1 MRGELQVWVSRR
13 LPRKSSVT
21 EVPPCDLSHIGTP
34 PNGRDTPKMFS
45 WGSVTMHPWVVTGE
59 RRTRMVDA
67 ANRRRRITVA
77 REGFLATGSAQE
89 SAVPNVVAASWLRS
103 RSAGVDAEKSQ
114 AFFHSDLDV
123 SSRLVRC
130 SRPIIDRLSEETAN
144 IPLSIAVT
152 DGKARVLTR
161 VDNSRTI
168 GLLLDDVWFAPG
180 FDYAEG
186 GMGTNGVGTV
196 FESGQPIQIVGPE
209 HFHER
214 LQPFACSGTPIRDPL
229 SGRIEG
235 VLDISCL
242 TEHSSPL
249 MHALVRSAAHDIE
262 RNLLIDGSQC
272 QQALFETF
280 VRADAR
286 SRGAVMAIG
295 GAVVMANAVAQ
306 GLLTPMER
314 ATLQD
319 HARYLM
325 SRHDRTVDQL
335 ELSTGKVVSI
345 RGTRIVVGT
354 DIAGMVLEVAL
365 VAEAATPKSQI
376 VAERPVT
383 ALTMF
388 SGPALNL
395 PLLLTPSTLSG
406 SGQSPLWKRACNDIA
421 SASSNHHALLVMGET
436 GSGKFSLLAEIYHR
450 VNPGGR
456 SLLIDAVDISPYF
469 YDDAE
474 AALEATTRPTL
485 YIFRNID
492 ELSTDGVEELN
503 KFLLALADS
512 DRPVYVAAT
521 LSDANLESDL
531 PFRDLLVHFQ
541 QAVTVPP
548 LRHRTED
555 VDTVVTQ
562 VLNEISQ
569 GRHTRVGPAA
579 MRVICRYSW
588 PRNITQLKE
597 ALAAALLRRPV
608 GDIQPEDLPG
618 YCHDS
623 PRRHLTG
630 MEALERDAIVK
641 ALRDADGNRVKA
653 AATLGIARSS
663 LYRKLKSFG
672 ITTI

>member
-1 MRGELQVWVSRR
+1 
-13 LPRKSSVT
+13 
-21 EVPPCDLSHIGTP
+21 
-34 PNGRDTPKMFS
+34 
-45 WGSVTMHPWVVTGE
+45 
-59 RRTRMVDA
+59 MVDVA
-67 ANRRRRITVA
+67 DRRRRITAA
-77 REGFLATGSAQE
+77 REGFLATGSALE
-89 SAVPNVVAASWLRS
+89 GAVPNVVAASWLRS
-103 RSAGVDAEKSQ
+103 RTAGVDAATSQ
-114 AFFHSDLDV
+114 ALFHSDLDT

-168 GLLLDDVWFAPG
+168 GLLLDDVSFAPG
-180 FDYAEG
+180 FDYTEG

-249 MHALVRSAAHDIE
+249 MHALVRAAAHDIE

-286 SRGAVMAIG
+286 SRGAVMAVG
-295 GAVVMANAVAQ
+295 GTVVMANAVAQ
-306 GLLTPMER
+306 DLLTPMER

-319 HARYLM
+319 HARHLM
-325 SRHDRTVDQL
+325 SRQDRSVDQL
-335 ELSTGKVVSI
+335 ELSTGKVVRI
-345 RGTRIVVGT
+345 RGTRIVAGADV
-354 DIAGMVLEVAL
+354 AGMVLEIAL
-365 VAEAATPKSQI
+365 VAEAATLTSQT
-376 VAERPVT
+376 VAVLPVPT
-383 ALTMF
+383 LTMH
-388 SGPALNL
+388 SGEGLNM

-406 SGQSPLWKRACNDIA
+406 TGQSPLWKRACNDIA
-421 SASSNHHALLVMGET
+421 SASANHHALLVMGET

-474 AALEATTRPTL
+474 AALEATSRPTL

-512 DRPVYVAAT
+512 DRPVSVAAT
-521 LSDANLESDL
+521 LSDANLDSDL

-548 LRHRTED
+548 LRHRIED

-569 GRHTRVGPAA
+569 GRNTRVGPAA
-579 MRVICRYSW
+579 MRVIRRYSW

-623 PRRHLTG
+623 ARRQLTG

-641 ALRDADGNRVKA
+641 ALRDADGNRVQA

>member
-1 MRGELQVWVSRR
+1 
-13 LPRKSSVT
+13 
-21 EVPPCDLSHIGTP
+21 
-34 PNGRDTPKMFS
+34 
-45 WGSVTMHPWVVTGE
+45 
-59 RRTRMVDA
+59 
-67 ANRRRRITVA
+67 
-77 REGFLATGSAQE
+77 
-89 SAVPNVVAASWLRS
+89 
-103 RSAGVDAEKSQ
+103 
-114 AFFHSDLDV
+114 
-123 SSRLVRC
+123 
-130 SRPIIDRLSEETAN
+130 LSEETAE
-144 IPLSIAVT
+144 IPLSIALT

-161 VDNSRTI
+161 VDNARSI
-168 GLLLDDVWFAPG
+168 GLLLDNVWFAPG

-214 LQPFACSGTPIRDPL
+214 LQPFACSGSPIRDPL

-235 VLDISCL
+235 VLDISCV

-249 MHALVRSAAHDIE
+249 MHSLVRSAAHDIE
-262 RNLLIDGSQC
+262 RNLLIDRSQC

-280 VRADAR
+280 IRTEAR
-286 SRGAVMAIG
+286 SHGAVVAIG
-295 GAVVMANAVAQ
+295 GAVVMANAAAQ
-306 GLLTPMER
+306 GLLTPVEQ
-314 ATLQD
+314 ATIQD

-325 SRHDRTVDQL
+325 SRPGRTVDQL
-335 ELSTGKVVSI
+335 ELATGKVVRI
-345 RGTRIVVGT
+345 KGTRIVVGN
-354 DIAGMVLEVAL
+354 DIAGVVIEIAL
-365 VAEAATPKSQI
+365 VAEGAPLPPPSLAIADQ
-376 VAERPVT
+376 PVPR
-383 ALTMF
+383 LTLHNG
-388 SGPALNL
+388 SNL
-395 PLLLTPSTLSG
+395 IPPPLGTPSTLSG

-421 SASSNHHALLVMGET
+421 SASSTHDALLVMGET
-436 GSGKFSLLAEIYHR
+436 GTGKFSLLAEIYHL

-456 SLLIDAVDISPYF
+456 SLLIDAVDISTDF

-474 AALEATTRPTL
+474 AALEATARPTL

-503 KFLLALADS
+503 KFLLTLADS
-512 DRPVYVAAT
+512 ERPVYVAAT
-521 LSDANLESDL
+521 LSDANIDSDL

-555 VDTVVTQ
+555 IADVVAQ
-562 VLNEISQ
+562 VLDKISHK
-569 GRHTRVGPAA
+569 RPTRVGPAA
-579 MRVICRYSW
+579 MRVICRYTW
-588 PRNITQLKE
+588 PRNITQLEE

-623 PRRHLTG
+623 ARRQLTG
-630 MEALERDAIVK
+630 MEAIERDAIVK
-641 ALRDADGNRVKA
+641 ALRDAGGNRVQA

-672 ITTI
+672 ISTI

>member
-1 MRGELQVWVSRR
+1 
-13 LPRKSSVT
+13 
-21 EVPPCDLSHIGTP
+21 
-34 PNGRDTPKMFS
+34 
-45 WGSVTMHPWVVTGE
+45 
-59 RRTRMVDA
+59 VDA
-67 ANRRRRITVA
+67 ADRRQRIAEA
-77 REGFLATGSAQE
+77 RAGFLATGSAQE
-89 SAVPNVVAASWLRS
+89 SAVPIVIAASWQRS
-103 RSAGVDAEKSQ
+103 RSAGVDAATSQ
-114 AFFHSDLDV
+114 ASFHSDLDI

-168 GLLLDDVWFAPG
+168 GLLLDNVSFAPG

-262 RNLLIDGSQC
+262 RNLLIDRSQC

-286 SRGAVMAIG
+286 SRGGVMAVG
-295 GAVVMANAVAQ
+295 GNVVMANTVAQ

-314 ATLQD
+314 ATIQD
-319 HARYLM
+319 HVRYLM
-325 SRHDRTVDQL
+325 SRHDRVVDQL
-335 ELSTGKVVSI
+335 ELSTGKVVRIKS
-345 RGTRIVVGT
+345 TRIVVGN
-354 DIAGMVLEVAL
+354 DVAGMVIEIAL
-365 VAEAATPKSQI
+365 IAEGTPPTPSQM
-376 VAERPVT
+376 VAERTVPT
-383 ALTMF
+383 LAMH
-388 SGPALNL
+388 SGADLSL
-395 PLLLTPSTLSG
+395 PLRLTPSTLSG

-421 SASSNHHALLVMGET
+421 STASTHDALLVMGET
-436 GSGKFSLLAEIYHR
+436 GTGKFSLLAEIYHR

-456 SLLIDAVDISPYF
+456 SLLIDAVDISPSF

-474 AALEATTRPTL
+474 AALEATIRPTL

-492 ELSTDGVEELN
+492 ALSTDGVEELN

-512 DRPVYVAAT
+512 DRPVFVAAT
-521 LSDANLESDL
+521 LSDANLDSDL

-541 QAVTVPP
+541 QAVTLPP

-555 VDTVVTQ
+555 IATVVSQ
-562 VLNEISQ
+562 VLNKISQ
-569 GRHTRVGPAA
+569 RRQTRVGPAA
-579 MRVICRYSW
+579 MRVISRYSW
-588 PRNITQLKE
+588 PRNITQLEE

-623 PRRHLTG
+623 ARRQLTG

-641 ALRDADGNRVKA
+641 ALHDADGNRVQA

-663 LYRKLKSFG
+663 LYRKLKNFG
-672 ITTI
+672 ITTV

>member
-1 MRGELQVWVSRR
+1 
-13 LPRKSSVT
+13 
-21 EVPPCDLSHIGTP
+21 
-34 PNGRDTPKMFS
+34 
-45 WGSVTMHPWVVTGE
+45 
-59 RRTRMVDA
+59 MVDA
-67 ANRRRRITVA
+67 TDRHLRITAA
-77 REGFLATGSAQE
+77 RTGFLATGSAEE
-89 SAVPNVVAASWLRS
+89 SVVPNMIAASWQRS
-103 RSAGVDAEKSQ
+103 LSAGVDAATSQ
-114 AFFHSDLDV
+114 APFHSDLDI

-130 SRPIIDRLSEETAN
+130 SQPIIDRLSEETAD
-144 IPLSIAVT
+144 IPLSIALT

-161 VDNSRTI
+161 VDTSRTI
-168 GLLLDDVWFAPG
+168 GLLLDDVSFAPG

-249 MHALVRSAAHDIE
+249 MHSLVRSAAHDIE
-262 RNLLIDGSQC
+262 RNLLIDRNQS

-280 VRADAR
+280 VRTDAR
-286 SRGAVMAIG
+286 SHSAVMAIG
-295 GAVVMANAVAQ
+295 GAVVMANTMAQ
-306 GLLTPMER
+306 GLLTPVEQ
-314 ATLQD
+314 TTIQD

-325 SRHDRTVDQL
+325 SRRDRAVDQL
-335 ELSTGKVVSI
+335 ELSTGKVIRI
-345 RGTRIVVGT
+345 RGTRIVVGGDVT
-354 DIAGMVLEVAL
+354 GIVIEVAL
-365 VAEAATPKSQI
+365 VAEGTAPKRSHMLTEQ
-376 VAERPVT
+376 PVPNLIMHSRANFT
-383 ALTMF
+383 
-388 SGPALNL
+388 L

-406 SGQSPLWKRACNDIA
+406 SGQSPLWRRACNDIA

-436 GSGKFSLLAEIYHR
+436 GTGKFSLLAEIYHR
-450 VNPGGR
+450 VNPVGR

-474 AALEATTRPTL
+474 AALEATTQPTL

-492 ELSTDGVEELN
+492 ELSTDGIEELN
-503 KFLLALADS
+503 KFLLTLADS

-521 LSDANLESDL
+521 LSDANIDSDL

-541 QAVTVPP
+541 EAVTVPP

-555 VDTVVTQ
+555 VATVVAQ
-562 VLNEISQ
+562 VLNKISQ
-569 GRHTRVGPAA
+569 RRKTGVGPAA
-579 MRVICRYSW
+579 MRIICRYSW
-588 PRNITQLKE
+588 PRNITQLEE

-623 PRRHLTG
+623 ARHHLTG

-641 ALRDADGNRVKA
+641 ALRDADGNRVQA

>member
-1 MRGELQVWVSRR
+1 M
-13 LPRKSSVT
+13 P
-21 EVPPCDLSHIGTP
+21 H
-34 PNGRDTPKMFS
+34 
-45 WGSVTMHPWVVTGE
+45 
-59 RRTRMVDA
+59 
-67 ANRRRRITVA
+67 
-77 REGFLATGSAQE
+77 
-89 SAVPNVVAASWLRS
+89 VVAASWLRS
-103 RSAGVDAEKSQ
+103 LSAGVDAETSQ
-114 AFFHSDLDV
+114 ALYHSDLDT

-130 SRPIIDRLSEETAN
+130 SRPIIDRLSDETAN

-161 VDNSRTI
+161 VDNSPTI
-168 GLLLDDVWFAPG
+168 GRMLDEVSFAPG

-186 GMGTNGVGTV
+186 AIGTNGVGTV

-229 SGRIEG
+229 TGRIEG
-235 VLDISCL
+235 VLDITCL

-286 SRGAVMAIG
+286 TRGAVMAVG
-295 GAVVMANAVAQ
+295 GTVVMANTVAQ

-319 HARYLM
+319 HARHLM
-325 SRHDRTVDQL
+325 TRRDRTAGQL

-345 RGTRIVVGT
+345 RGTRITVGS
-354 DIAGMVLEVAL
+354 DVAGMVLEIAL
-365 VAEAATPKSQI
+365 VAEAATPTSQI
-376 VAERPVT
+376 VAVQPVAPPT
-383 ALTMF
+383 TF
-388 SGPALNL
+388 SGPALDL

-406 SGQSPLWKRACNDIA
+406 SGQSPLWIRACSDIA
-421 SASSNHHALLVMGET
+421 SASANHEAILVMGET
-436 GSGKFSLLAEIYHR
+436 GTGKFSLLAEIYHR

-456 SLLIDAVDISPYF
+456 SMLIDAVDISPHF

-474 AALEATTRPTL
+474 AALAANTQPTL

-492 ELSTDGVEELN
+492 ALSTDGVEELN

-512 DRPVYVAAT
+512 DRSVFLAAT
-521 LSDANLESDL
+521 LSDANLDSDL

-541 QAVTVPP
+541 QAVTLPP

-555 VDTVVTQ
+555 FATVVSQ
-562 VLNEISQ
+562 VLTEISH
-569 GRHTRVGPAA
+569 GRPTRVGPAA
-579 MRVICRYSW
+579 MRVISRYSW
-588 PRNITQLKE
+588 PRNITQLEE
-597 ALAAALLRRPV
+597 ALTSALLRRPV

-623 PRRHLTG
+623 ARRQLTG
-630 MEALERDAIVK
+630 MEALERDAIVN
-641 ALRDADGNRVKA
+641 ALRDAGGNRVQA
-653 AATLGIARSS
+653 AAALGIARSS

-672 ITTI
+672 ISTI

>member
-1 MRGELQVWVSRR
+1 
-13 LPRKSSVT
+13 
-21 EVPPCDLSHIGTP
+21 
-34 PNGRDTPKMFS
+34 
-45 WGSVTMHPWVVTGE
+45 
-59 RRTRMVDA
+59 MVDVA
-67 ANRRRRITVA
+67 DRRRRITAA
-77 REGFLATGSAQE
+77 REGFLATGSALG

-103 RSAGVDAEKSQ
+103 RTAGVDAETSQ
-114 AFFHSDLDV
+114 ALFHSDLDI

-286 SRGAVMAIG
+286 SRGAVMAVG
-295 GAVVMANAVAQ
+295 GTVVMANTVAQ
-306 GLLTPMER
+306 SLLTPMER

-325 SRHDRTVDQL
+325 SRQDRSLDQL
-335 ELSTGKVVSI
+335 ELSTGKVVRI
-345 RGTRIVVGT
+345 RGTRIVAGT
-354 DIAGMVLEVAL
+354 DVAGMVLEITL
-365 VAEAATPKSQI
+365 VAEAATPTSQT
-376 VAERPVT
+376 VAELPVPT
-383 ALTMF
+383 LTTH
-388 SGPALNL
+388 SGAGLNM

-406 SGQSPLWKRACNDIA
+406 NGQSPLWKRACNDIA
-421 SASSNHHALLVMGET
+421 SASANHHALLVMGET

-474 AALEATTRPTL
+474 AALEATNRPTL

-521 LSDANLESDL
+521 LSDANLDSDL

-548 LRHRTED
+548 LRHRIED

-569 GRHTRVGPAA
+569 GRNTRVGPAA

-623 PRRHLTG
+623 ARRQLTG

-641 ALRDADGNRVKA
+641 ALRDADGNRVQA

>member
-1 MRGELQVWVSRR
+1 
-13 LPRKSSVT
+13 
-21 EVPPCDLSHIGTP
+21 
-34 PNGRDTPKMFS
+34 
-45 WGSVTMHPWVVTGE
+45 
-59 RRTRMVDA
+59 MVNVAD
-67 ANRRRRITVA
+67 RRRRITAA
-77 REGFLATGSAQE
+77 REGFLATGSALE

-103 RSAGVDAEKSQ
+103 RTAGVDAARSQ
-114 AFFHSDLDV
+114 ALFHSDLDT

-152 DGKARVLTR
+152 DSKARVLTR

-168 GLLLDDVWFAPG
+168 GLLLDEVSFAPG

-209 HFHER
+209 HFHES

-249 MHALVRSAAHDIE
+249 MHALVRAAAHDIE

-286 SRGAVMAIG
+286 SRGAVMAVG
-295 GAVVMANAVAQ
+295 GTVVMANTVAQ
-306 GLLTPMER
+306 DLLTPMER

-319 HARYLM
+319 HARHLM
-325 SRHDRTVDQL
+325 SRQGRSVDQL
-335 ELSTGKVVSI
+335 ELSTGKVVRI
-345 RGTRIVVGT
+345 RGTRIVAGADV
-354 DIAGMVLEVAL
+354 AGMVLEIAL
-365 VAEAATPKSQI
+365 VAEAATLTSQT
-376 VAERPVT
+376 VAVMPVPT
-383 ALTMF
+383 LTMQ
-388 SGPALNL
+388 SGEGLNM

-406 SGQSPLWKRACNDIA
+406 SGQSPLWKRACKDIA
-421 SASSNHHALLVMGET
+421 SASANHHALLVMGET

-450 VNPGGR
+450 VNPGSR

-474 AALEATTRPTL
+474 AALEATNRPTL

-512 DRPVYVAAT
+512 DRPVSVAAT
-521 LSDANLESDL
+521 LSDANLDSDL

-548 LRHRTED
+548 LRHRIED

-569 GRHTRVGPAA
+569 GRNTRVGPAA
-579 MRVICRYSW
+579 MRIIRRYSW

-623 PRRHLTG
+623 ARRQLTG
-630 MEALERDAIVK
+630 MEALERDAIAK
-641 ALRDADGNRVKA
+641 ALRDADGNRVQA

>member
-1 MRGELQVWVSRR
+1 
-13 LPRKSSVT
+13 
-21 EVPPCDLSHIGTP
+21 
-34 PNGRDTPKMFS
+34 
-45 WGSVTMHPWVVTGE
+45 
-59 RRTRMVDA
+59 MVDVA
-67 ANRRRRITVA
+67 DRRRRITAA
-77 REGFLATGSAQE
+77 REGFLATGSALE
-89 SAVPNVVAASWLRS
+89 GAVPNVVAASWLRS
-103 RSAGVDAEKSQ
+103 RTAGVDAATSQ
-114 AFFHSDLDV
+114 ALFHSDLDT

-168 GLLLDDVWFAPG
+168 GLLLDDVSFAPG

-249 MHALVRSAAHDIE
+249 MHALVRAAAHDIE

-286 SRGAVMAIG
+286 SRGAVMAVG
-295 GAVVMANAVAQ
+295 GTVVMANAVAQ
-306 GLLTPMER
+306 DLLTPMER

-319 HARYLM
+319 HARHLM
-325 SRHDRTVDQL
+325 SRQDRSVDQL
-335 ELSTGKVVSI
+335 ELSTGKVVRI
-345 RGTRIVVGT
+345 RGTRIVAGADV
-354 DIAGMVLEVAL
+354 AGMVLEIVL
-365 VAEAATPKSQI
+365 VAEAATLTSQT
-376 VAERPVT
+376 VAVLPVPT
-383 ALTMF
+383 LTMH
-388 SGPALNL
+388 SGEGLNM

-406 SGQSPLWKRACNDIA
+406 NGQSPLWKRACNDIA
-421 SASSNHHALLVMGET
+421 SASANHHALLVMGET

-474 AALEATTRPTL
+474 AALEATNRPTL

-503 KFLLALADS
+503 KFLLALEDS
-512 DRPVYVAAT
+512 DRPVSVAAT
-521 LSDANLESDL
+521 LSDANLDSDL

-548 LRHRTED
+548 LRHRIED

-569 GRHTRVGPAA
+569 GRNTRVGPAA
-579 MRVICRYSW
+579 MRVIRRYSW

-623 PRRHLTG
+623 ARRHLTG

-641 ALRDADGNRVKA
+641 ALRDADGNRVQA

-672 ITTI
+672 ITTM

>member
-1 MRGELQVWVSRR
+1 MVDVADRR
-13 LPRKSSVT
+13 L
-21 EVPPCDLSHIGTP
+21 
-34 PNGRDTPKMFS
+34 
-45 WGSVTMHPWVVTGE
+45 
-59 RRTRMVDA
+59 
-67 ANRRRRITVA
+67 RITAA
-77 REGFLATGSAQE
+77 REGFLATGSSRE
-89 SAVPNVVAASWLRS
+89 SAVLDVVAASWQRS
-103 RSAGVDAEKSQ
+103 RSAGVDATTSQ
-114 AFFHSDLDV
+114 AAFHSDLNV

-161 VDNSRTI
+161 VDNSRSI
-168 GLLLDDVWFAPG
+168 GMLLDKVSFAPG

-209 HFHER
+209 HFHES

-262 RNLLIDGSQC
+262 RNLLIDRSQC

-280 VRADAR
+280 VRTDAR

-295 GAVVMANAVAQ
+295 GAVVMANIVAQ
-306 GLLTPMER
+306 GLLTPVEQ
-314 ATLQD
+314 ATIQD
-319 HARYLM
+319 HARHLM
-325 SRHDRTVDQL
+325 SRQDHSVDQL
-335 ELSTGKVVSI
+335 ELTTGKVVRI
-345 RGTRIVVGT
+345 KGTRIVVGN
-354 DIAGMVLEVAL
+354 DIAGMVIEVTLIAEGASPPPPSQM
-365 VAEAATPKSQI
+365 VAEL
-376 VAERPVT
+376 PVPQ
-383 ALTMF
+383 LTMN
-388 SGPALNL
+388 SGASLSL
-395 PLLLTPSTLSG
+395 PQLLTASTLSG
-406 SGQSPLWKRACNDIA
+406 SGQSPLWKRACKDIA
-421 SASSNHHALLVMGET
+421 SASSQHRALLVMGET
-436 GSGKFSLLAEIYHR
+436 GTGKFSLLAEVYHR

-474 AALEATTRPTL
+474 DALEATTQPTL

-492 ELSTDGVEELN
+492 ALSTDGVEELN

-512 DRPVYVAAT
+512 DRPVYLAAT
-521 LSDANLESDL
+521 LSDANLDSDL

-555 VDTVVTQ
+555 IATVVSQ
-562 VLNEISQ
+562 VLNKISQ
-569 GRHTRVGPAA
+569 GRQTRVGPAA
-579 MRVICRYSW
+579 MRVISRYSW
-588 PRNITQLKE
+588 PRNITQLEE
-597 ALAAALLRRPV
+597 ALTAALLRRPV

-623 PRRHLTG
+623 ARRQLTG
-630 MEALERDAIVK
+630 MEALERDAIVN
-641 ALRDADGNRVKA
+641 ALRDADGNRVQA

>member
-1 MRGELQVWVSRR
+1 MSDVTDRR
-13 LPRKSSVT
+13 Q
-21 EVPPCDLSHIGTP
+21 
-34 PNGRDTPKMFS
+34 
-45 WGSVTMHPWVVTGE
+45 
-59 RRTRMVDA
+59 
-67 ANRRRRITVA
+67 RITAA
-77 REGFLATGSAQE
+77 RAGFLATGSAAPE
-89 SAVPNVVAASWLRS
+89 SAVLNVIAASWQRS
-103 RSAGVDAEKSQ
+103 LSAGVDAATSQ
-114 AFFHSDLDV
+114 ASYHSDLDIT
-123 SSRLVRC
+123 SRLVRC
-130 SRPIIDRLSEETAN
+130 SRPIIDRLSDETTD

-168 GLLLDDVWFAPG
+168 GLLLDKVSFAPG
-180 FDYAEG
+180 FDYGEE

-242 TEHSSPL
+242 VEHSSPL
-249 MHALVRSAAHDIE
+249 MHSLVRSAAHDIE
-262 RNLLIDGSQC
+262 RNLLMDRSQC

-280 VRADAR
+280 VRVDAR
-286 SRGAVMAIG
+286 SRGGVMAVG
-295 GAVVMANAVAQ
+295 GTVVMANTVAQ

-314 ATLQD
+314 ATIQD
-319 HARYLM
+319 HARQLM
-325 SRHDRTVDQL
+325 SRHEPTVDRL
-335 ELSTGKVVSI
+335 ELYTGKVI
-345 RGTRIVVGT
+345 RIKSTRIVAGGDV
-354 DIAGMVLEVAL
+354 AGMVLEIML
-365 VAEAATPKSQI
+365 VAEAATPASET
-376 VAERPVT
+376 VAEQPVPML
-383 ALTMF
+383 AMG
-388 SGPALNL
+388 SGADLNL
-395 PLLLTPSTLSG
+395 PLLLTASALSG
-406 SGQSPLWKRACNDIA
+406 SGQSPLWKRACSDIA
-421 SASSNHHALLVMGET
+421 SASSNHEAFLVMGET
-436 GSGKFSLLAEIYHR
+436 GTGKFSLIAEIYHR

-469 YDDAE
+469 YDDAV
-474 AALEATTRPTL
+474 AALEADSLPTL

-492 ELSTDGVEELN
+492 ALSTDGVEELN

-512 DRPVYVAAT
+512 DRPCYLAAT
-521 LSDANLESDL
+521 LSDANLDSDL
-531 PFRDLLVHFQ
+531 PFRDLLAHFQ

-555 VDTVVTQ
+555 ISTVVSQ
-562 VLNEISQ
+562 VLTKISE
-569 GRHTRVGPAA
+569 GRPTRVGPAA
-579 MRVICRYSW
+579 MRVISRYSW
-588 PRNITQLKE
+588 PRNITQLEE

-623 PRRHLTG
+623 ARRQLTG
-630 MEALERDAIVK
+630 MEALERDAIVN
-641 ALRDADGNRVKA
+641 ALRDAGGNRVQA

-672 ITTI
+672 ISTI